1 MGARRLLSKSLL
13 FGTEMSKVSLRA
25 RLLYIAIVLEAD
37 DWGVVDI
44 ESPLGMTDST
54 FSELDE
60 LVDAGFIFVTRLSSF
75 YLVRHWFSQ
84 NLVPENR
91 RSPSLHPELLSD
103 FSYSLEKGSP
113 DKNYHIKNQIRK
125 AEARAEPVLEE
136 LTPED
141 MKKTQQF
148 MERIGLSMEL

>member
-1 MGARRLLSKSLL
+1 MAARRLLSKSLL

-44 ESPLGMTDST
+44 EGPLGMTDST
-54 FSELDE
+54 FSELNE
-60 LVDAGFIFVTRLSSF
+60 LVDAGFIFITRLSSY

-91 RSPSLHPELLSD
+91 RKPPPEVPAGVCRLFLH
-103 FSYSLEKGSP
+103 
-113 DKNYHIKNQIRK
+113 
-125 AEARAEPVLEE
+125 
-136 LTPED
+136 
-141 MKKTQQF
+141 
-148 MERIGLSMEL
+148 